1 MGTFLQKKLWIF
13 PVLETILYKIHLT
26 YYTFWAC
33 SWTCHLNKVT
43 QDLSCVCKQKKNFN
57 LFRRPLREQLLS
69 DFVKF
74 ITAANWEA
82 IVLVTY
88 AILASLVGES
98 HWISR
103 VKQPIR
109 ARENA
114 FHRYNLSRKY
124 CTSRHHSSGR
134 LRKFQKKRTKH
145 KRVRVTTGMNIDF
158 FFPLI
163 EREAPALLSRHRSL
177 RVHNFFLFLLFY
189 SKITNETNKYTHE
202 KTDPYI
208 ETT

>member
-1 MGTFLQKKLWIF
+1 METFLQTKLWIF
-13 PVLETILYKIHLT
+13 PVFETILYKIHLT
-26 YYTFWAC
+26 YFWAC
-33 SWTCHLNKVT
+33 LWTCQLNKVT
-43 QDLSCVCKQKKNFN
+43 QDLSCVCKQKKNSPHFVA
-57 LFRRPLREQLLS
+57 LFVNSFFHILWN
-69 DFVKF
+69 F

-82 IVLVTY
+82 ILLVTY

-189 SKITNETNKYTHE
+189 SKITNETNKCTHE
-202 KTDPYI
+202 KTDPYT
-208 ETT
+208 ETN